1 MTAGVHCYDCTCE
14 AMCVGVVS
22 CTYEQW
28 FKLAHVGGIVSFLF
42 LGGACS
48 GFCSLGWAGMACR
61 LLLAVWLVLAM
72 WTGLTGLVWL
82 ATLVL
87 LVMRSI

>member
-42 LGGACS
+42 LGGGCTRGEGDKIVS
-48 GFCSLGWAGMACR
+48 FQIP
-61 LLLAVWLVLAM
+61 LL
-72 WTGLTGLVWL
+72 
-82 ATLVL
+82 
-87 LVMRSI
+87 